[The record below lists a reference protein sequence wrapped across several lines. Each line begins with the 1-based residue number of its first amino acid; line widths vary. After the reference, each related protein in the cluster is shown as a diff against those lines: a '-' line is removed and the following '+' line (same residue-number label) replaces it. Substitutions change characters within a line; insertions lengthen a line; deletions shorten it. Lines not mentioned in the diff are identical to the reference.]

1 VAMGFVVISELMS
14 VMGASFIDEEIEDG
28 C

>member
-1 VAMGFVVISELMS
+1 VAMGFVVISELMG